1 MDLQFFLSIILW
13 MGQRNPAPTGG
24 KHPMIYRRLTCFNH
38 PFGGSSQPSTA
49 AIPNK
54 YQATHIYI
62 YIYYI
67 NNYKYQMI
75 LYTYIYIIY
84 IHLLYHPYPNFHNP

>member
-62 YIYYI
+62 YIL
-67 NNYKYQMI
+67 YK
-75 LYTYIYIIY
+75 
-84 IHLLYHPYPNFHNP
+84 